1 MTKHTKENDR
11 LRKLVESFPK
21 LTVTVLG
28 DLVADEFVFGEIS
41 RVSREAPVLILK
53 HRDRKVVPGGGAN
66 AIYNLA
72 DLGVNVL
79 PVGVVGDDEPGRLLL
94 RAFRHKRIPVSGV
107 LKDKSY
113 STVTKTRILAG
124 FAHTAGQQVVR
135 LDREPTEGPDSHL
148 RRELVLAARE
158 YTRASDAL
166 LVSDYGYGAATPT
179 LLNVIREKR
188 GLDNV
193 LVTLDSRHRMLEFS
207 GVTAATPNES
217 EVEEVLGI
225 RIGNDWERLLAA
237 GDQIAVQMN
246 LESLLITRGKDGMV
260 AFPRRHKPVDL
271 PIYGSD
277 EVADVTGAGDTVIA
291 TFTAS
296 LAAGGTAEE
305 AAQLANYAGG
315 IVVMKRGTATVS
327 QQELLEALDKTT
339 PVAREHER
347 VGTGLC
353 PVQAGRSPASTC
365 ESAPIKTRTGSLTT
379 SFHRKIVSRDQ
390 LQQYVANWRRAGDR
404 ITLAN
409 GCFDLLHVGHVRYLH
424 AARELGGKLIVAVN
438 TDAAVRELKGE
449 GRPAMPAEERAEI
462 LASLADVDAVVVFP
476 EKDVR
481 AIIREIRPDFHAKGT
496 DYTAENVPERDE
508 VEACGGR
515 DVIVGDPKNHSATEI
530 ISRLGPRES

>member
-1 MTKHTKENDR
+1 MTKHIKENGRLR
-11 LRKLVESFPK
+11 LRKIVESFPK
-21 LTVTVLG
+21 LTVTVLA

-79 PVGVVGDDEPGRLLL
+79 PVGIVGDDEPGKLLL

-113 STVTKTRILAG
+113 TTVTKTRILAG

-135 LDREPTEGPDSHL
+135 LDREPAEGPNPHL

-179 LLNVIREKR
+179 LLNAIREKR
-188 GLDNV
+188 GLSKV
-193 LVTLDSRHRMLEFS
+193 PVTLDSRHRMLEFT

-225 RIGNDWERLLAA
+225 RIGNGNSNDHSNDNDWERLLAA
-237 GDQIAVQMN
+237 GDQIAGEMN

-260 AFPRRHKPVDL
+260 VFPRRHKPVDI

-291 TFTAS
+291 TFAAA
-296 LAAGGTAEE
+296 LAAGATAEE

-327 QQELLEALDKTT
+327 QQELLEALEKTA
-339 PVAREHER
+339 PVAREH
-347 VGTGLC
+347 
-353 PVQAGRSPASTC
+353 
-365 ESAPIKTRTGSLTT
+365 
-379 SFHRKIVSRDQ
+379 
-390 LQQYVANWRRAGDR
+390 
-404 ITLAN
+404 
-409 GCFDLLHVGHVRYLH
+409 
-424 AARELGGKLIVAVN
+424 
-438 TDAAVRELKGE
+438 
-449 GRPAMPAEERAEI
+449 
-462 LASLADVDAVVVFP
+462 
-476 EKDVR
+476 
-481 AIIREIRPDFHAKGT
+481 
-496 DYTAENVPERDE
+496 
-508 VEACGGR
+508 
-515 DVIVGDPKNHSATEI
+515 
-530 ISRLGPRES
+530 